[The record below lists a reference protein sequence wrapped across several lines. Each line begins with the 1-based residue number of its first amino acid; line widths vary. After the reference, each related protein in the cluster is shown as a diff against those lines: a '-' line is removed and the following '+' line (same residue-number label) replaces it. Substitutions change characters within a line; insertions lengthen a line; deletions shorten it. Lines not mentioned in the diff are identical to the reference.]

1 MKIIITESQH
11 KFLVEQMPEPGDK
24 GYEVKKP
31 TKAQQK
37 TSSDYAEDGGI
48 KNKPTNV
55 SLKGFTFDGMSV
67 DDLVDVISGIID
79 GVPGIGNLISAGID
93 VSHALSYGVRFYYA
107 KDDDE
112 KIEMG
117 TLGIITLGAAA
128 LPVAGNALPIIARQG
143 VKTVLRKTP
152 EEILLIAKKL
162 GIYKQTVFFL
172 SKTKWKYNLIL
183 VLAKIFGYELIESL
197 TKVVKYVRDL
207 MLKINNSDIK
217 RALKSLLEL
226 LNDILSDVNSIN
238 IAIKIS
244 KNLK

>member
-31 TKAQQK
+31 NKVQKK
-37 TSSDYAEDGGI
+37 TSSDYEEEGGI
-48 KNKPTNV
+48 KNEPTNV

-93 VSHALSYGVRFYYA
+93 VSHALSYGVRFFYA
-107 KDDDE
+107 KNDDE
-112 KIEMG
+112 KLEMA
-117 TLGIITLGAAA
+117 TLGVITLGAAA
-128 LPVAGNALPIIARQG
+128 LPVAGNALPIMARQG
-143 VKTVLRKTP
+143 VKAVLRKTP

-162 GIYKQTVFFL
+162 GLYKQTVFLL

-197 TKVVKYVRDL
+197 TTVVKYVRDL

-217 RALKSLLEL
+217 QSLKSLYEL
-226 LNDILSDVNSIN
+226 LNDIVSDVDSIN
-238 IAIKIS
+238 TAIKIS

>member
-11 KFLVEQMPEPGDK
+11 NFLVEQNMSGWAKDLPPATAMEVAK
-24 GYEVKKP
+24 GWSKP
-31 TKAQQK
+31 LDTL
-37 TSSDYAEDGGI
+37 
-48 KNKPTNV
+48 
-55 SLKGFTFDGMSV
+55 SL
-67 DDLVDVISGIID
+67 DDLVDIISGIID

-93 VSHALSYGVRFYYA
+93 VSHALSYGVRFFYA

-112 KIEMG
+112 KIEMS

-143 VKTVLRKTP
+143 VKAVLRKTP
-152 EEILLIAKKL
+152 QEILLIGKKL
-162 GIYKQTVFFL
+162 GLYKQTILLL
-172 SKTKWKYNLIL
+172 SKTKWKYNIIL
-183 VLAKIFGYELIESL
+183 VLAKIFGYEMVESL

-207 MLKINNSDIK
+207 MLKIKNSEIK

-226 LNDILSDVNSIN
+226 LNDILSDVNSITT
-238 IAIKIS
+238 AIKIT